1 MSTFLCGSP
10 SNDEHVVELLRCALV
25 RGDQEA
31 RMRVQLCLGEVVRG
45 WLGRHPNREVLCRLD
60 SEENYVAVTFERF
73 WQVTNDQQIEFST
86 IATALHYLRVSLNG
100 AILDRMRASS
110 GPKEVPS
117 PQPGSPGEPLMED
130 VTPNAEVWELL
141 RSMLLNVREQ
151 RLAYLLF
158 HCGLGP
164 REIVHSCSQEFSDIY
179 EIHRLR
185 HTIMERLLRNGYP
198 PRLRA
203 NKAEEKRLK

>member
-164 REIVHSCSQEFSDIY
+164 REIVHSCSQEFSNIY

-185 HTIMERLLRNGYP
+185 HTIMDRLLRNGYRP
-198 PRLRA
+198 QLRA
-203 NKAEEKRLK
+203 NKAEAKLLK

>member
-1 MSTFLCGSP
+1 MSTYLCDSP
-10 SNDEHVVELLRCALV
+10 SNDEHVLELLRRATV

-31 RMRVQLCLGEVVRG
+31 RVRVQQILGEVVRG
-45 WLGRHPNREVLCRLD
+45 WLGRHPNGEALCRTD
-60 SEENYVAVTFERF
+60 SDENCVAVAFERF
-73 WQVTNDQQIEFST
+73 WQVTNDQQIEFTT

-185 HTIMERLLRNGYP
+185 HTIMERLLRNGYR
-198 PRLRA
+198 PRLPS
-203 NKAEEKRLK
+203 NKAEAKRLK

>member
-31 RMRVQLCLGEVVRG
+31 RVRVQLCLGEVVRG
-45 WLGRHPNREVLCRLD
+45 WFGRHPNREALCRLD

-158 HCGLGP
+158 HCGRGRLSTVARRSSVIYTKSTVYGTPSWNDYSAMDIVRDCRQTRP
-164 REIVHSCSQEFSDIY
+164 RQS
-179 EIHRLR
+179 
-185 HTIMERLLRNGYP
+185 G
-198 PRLRA
+198 
-203 NKAEEKRLK
+203 